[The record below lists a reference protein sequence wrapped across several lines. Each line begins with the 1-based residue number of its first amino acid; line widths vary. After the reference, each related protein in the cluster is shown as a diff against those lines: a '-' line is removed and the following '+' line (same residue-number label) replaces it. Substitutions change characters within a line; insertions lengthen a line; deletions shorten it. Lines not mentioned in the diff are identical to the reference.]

1 MGEIRQHR
9 RNQLTDALLDITATR
24 GLDQVSVREVAS
36 AAGVSIGAVQHY
48 FATKDQMLV
57 FAFRQVVERT
67 RARLAG
73 IDAGLGPRRALGA
86 ALREL
91 LPLDQ
96 ARLAECRVYL
106 AFAARAATTPALAAV
121 QEETLSAIQADLE
134 RALSAAAAA
143 RNRGPGLDTV
153 LEARLL
159 LAVVDGLMFDAV
171 SAPGTLTPADLEAA
185 LDAHLGRLLPAGDH
199 PAAAAR
205 AGRPSTAQ
213 SDTRSA

>member
-1 MGEIRQHR
+1 MGETRQHR
-9 RNQLTDALLDITATR
+9 RTQLTDVLLGITAAR

-36 AAGVSIGAVQHY
+36 AAGVSIGTVQHY
-48 FATKDQMLV
+48 FATKDEMLV

-67 RARLAG
+67 RARLGG
-73 IDAGLGPRRALGA
+73 IDARSGPRRALGA

-106 AFAARAATTPALAAV
+106 AFAARAATAPALAAV
-121 QEETLSAIQADLE
+121 QKETLSAIQAELE
-134 RALSAAAAA
+134 QALSAAIAA
-143 RNRGPGLDTV
+143 RNRGPALDTV

-171 SAPGTLTPADLEAA
+171 SAPGTLTPAELETA
-185 LDAHLGRLLPAGDH
+185 LDTHLDRLMPADDH
-199 PAAAAR
+199 
-205 AGRPSTAQ
+205 
-213 SDTRSA
+213 D

>member
-1 MGEIRQHR
+1 MGEIRQTR
-9 RNQLTDALLDITATR
+9 QLELTDVLLGITATR

-67 RARLAG
+67 RARVAG
-73 IDAGLGPRRALGA
+73 IDAGAGPRRALGA

-121 QEETLSAIQADLE
+121 QREALSAIQAELE
-134 RALSAAAAA
+134 QALSVATAA
-143 RNRGPGLDTV
+143 RNPGPGLDTA

-185 LDAHLGRLLPAGDH
+185 LDAHLDRLLPAGDH
-199 PAAAAR
+199 P
-205 AGRPSTAQ
+205 
-213 SDTRSA
+213 

>member
-9 RNQLTDALLDITATR
+9 LRELTDVLLRITATR

-48 FATKDQMLV
+48 FATKDEMLV

-67 RARLAG
+67 RARVAG
-73 IDAGLGPRRALGA
+73 IDAGPGPRRALGA
-86 ALREL
+86 ALRQL

-106 AFAARAATTPALAAV
+106 AFAARAATTPALAAL
-121 QEETLSAIQADLE
+121 QREALSAIQAELE
-134 RALSAAAAA
+134 QALSAATAA
-143 RNRGPGLDTV
+143 RTRGPGLDTV

-185 LDAHLGRLLPAGDH
+185 LDTHLDRLLPACDH
-199 PAAAAR
+199 P
-205 AGRPSTAQ
+205 
-213 SDTRSA
+213 

>member
-9 RNQLTDALLDITATR
+9 LRELTDVLLSITAAR

-36 AAGVSIGAVQHY
+36 VAGVSIGTVQHY

-57 FAFRQVVERT
+57 FAFRQVVQRT
-67 RARLAG
+67 RARVADIEAG
-73 IDAGLGPRRALGA
+73 DGPRRALAA

-106 AFAARAATTPALAAV
+106 AFAARAATSPALAAV
-121 QEETLSAIQADLE
+121 QRETLSAIQAELE
-134 RALSAAAAA
+134 QALSTAVTA
-143 RNRGPGLDTV
+143 RSHGPGIDTA

-159 LAVVDGLMFDAV
+159 LAVADGLMLDAV
-171 SAPGTLTPADLEAA
+171 SAPGTLNPSDLEAA
-185 LDAHLGRLLPAGDH
+185 LDAYLDRLLPEDDH
-199 PAAAAR
+199 PAAAAQ
-205 AGRPSTAQ
+205 AGS
-213 SDTRSA
+213 RSL

>member
-9 RNQLTDALLDITATR
+9 RTQLTDVLLAITATR
-24 GLDQVSVREVAS
+24 GLDQVSVREVAA
-36 AAGVSIGAVQHY
+36 AAGVSIGTVQHY
-48 FATKDQMLV
+48 FATKDEMLV

-67 RARLAG
+67 RTRLAG
-73 IDAGLGPRRALGA
+73 IDAGAGPRQALGA

-121 QEETLSAIQADLE
+121 QEETLRAIQTELGQ
-134 RALSAAAAA
+134 ALSTAAMT
-143 RNRGPGLDTV
+143 RNDRPGLDTD

-171 SAPGTLTPADLEAA
+171 SAPGTLTPAELEAA
-185 LDAHLGRLLPAGDH
+185 LDAHLDRLLPADDH
-199 PAAAAR
+199 PAVHAAR
-205 AGRPSTAQ
+205 WVDGTGADEDAK
-213 SDTRSA
+213 

>member
-9 RNQLTDALLDITATR
+9 RAQLTDALLSITATR

-36 AAGVSIGAVQHY
+36 AAGVSIGTVQHY
-48 FATKDQMLV
+48 FATKDQMLL

-67 RARLAG
+67 RARVAG
-73 IDAGLGPRRALGA
+73 IDAGAGPRQALGA

-96 ARLAECRVYL
+96 PRLAECRVYL
-106 AFAARAATTPALAAV
+106 AFAARAATSPALAAV
-121 QEETLSAIQADLE
+121 QQETLSAIHADLQQV
-134 RALSAAAAA
+134 LTAATTA
-143 RNRGPGLDTV
+143 RTRRTATDTV
-153 LEARLL
+153 VEARLL

-185 LDAHLGRLLPAGDH
+185 LDAYLDRLLAAGDH
-199 PAAAAR
+199 PAA
-205 AGRPSTAQ
+205 TE
-213 SDTRSA
+213 

>member
-9 RNQLTDALLDITATR
+9 LRQLTDVLLGITATR
-24 GLDQVSVREVAS
+24 GLDQVSVREVAA
-36 AAGVSIGAVQHY
+36 AAGVSIGTVQHY
-48 FATKDQMLV
+48 FATKDEMLV

-67 RARLAG
+67 RARVAG
-73 IDAGLGPRRALGA
+73 IDAGPGPRQALGA

-106 AFAARAATTPALAAV
+106 AFAARAATSPALAAI
-121 QEETLSAIQADLE
+121 QAETLSAIHAELQQ
-134 RALSAAAAA
+134 ALSTPAAA
-143 RNRGPGLDTV
+143 RRGGAVPDTA

-185 LDAHLGRLLPAGDH
+185 LDAYLDRLLPACDQ
-199 PAAAAR
+199 P
-205 AGRPSTAQ
+205 
-213 SDTRSA
+213 